1 MRITKAIVFICSF
14 AIVAIMCRPAMASG
28 VTNVVLGMST
38 SANGIVFTGG
48 NGNGSLGVNI
58 GGCPFSTSV
67 ACTNG
72 GAVTGNLMVGG
83 FSGNY
88 SLAAD
93 GSLTAS
99 FLGTAS
105 NGEDTWDLAGSNSDM
120 YTLGV
125 AGTTLVTGYISWTGI
140 IENTS
145 GVSLTGVAS
154 YAGMAGS
161 GIGSGVADIDV
172 QLAMLECNA
181 QVSGPCNLGNI
192 ADVGGDPPQAF
203 SPVGSGSFSSPP
215 ASSTPEPGTL
225 LLLGSG
231 ILGLVPFVRR
241 RLSV

>member
-1 MRITKAIVFICSF
+1 
-14 AIVAIMCRPAMASG
+14 MASG